1 VFFEFLSLWL
11 GFLVAYALYQ
21 KPRKWWLLPALFV
34 FLYLLLGPFG
44 PVGGAVAL
52 LLRYRRKN

>member
-1 VFFEFLSLWL
+1 
-11 GFLVAYALYQ
+11 VAYALYQ